1 MRKLVIAIE
10 TVLLLTGCAAA
21 VNLSAAA
28 HQQAAS
34 QGTPAK
40 AAKAPSADVLDKLLA
55 PIALYPD
62 QLLAQML
69 LCASNPGKVA
79 ALSEWLASHPD
90 EKGTALQDAAT
101 KAGFDQSFVALVL
114 FPDVVNDMAA
124 KLEWT
129 TQLGKAFAAD
139 RTAVFGSI
147 QRLRGK
153 AQQAGSLKDTPQQ
166 DVATKTTSSGQQVI
180 VIEPANPQVVY
191 VPQYNPQ
198 VVYTQPSTVV
208 VQQSSSTD
216 AAVAGALIGFTA
228 GIAIGA
234 AIDNDYYYGPYGWGR
249 GAYMYDDAWDDWYD
263 EREDMR
269 EDWQDHRED
278 IVDERGDRA
287 RERAGTT
294 ERAHRDAP
302 GEPAGDTGA
311 ARAAPYRRAGFGRD
325 GRLDPHGA
333 VRRSGEL
340 RPFDRRITRLQRHRA
355 NGRRAERHAF
365 GRVLRLF
372 ERQIGAKGESARE
385 EQPEQLA
392 EFRQPP
398 PLSVER
404 SASVRILRRSATW
417 RFTRVAPRFYR
428 ELVVGSREVNPARG
442 AGWPHRRPGL
452 SPGGNRIVA
461 KLRHARGRRQGADC
475 GDGIGKGRRHPSD
488 LRTRGEG
495 ADRRLRS
502 VECAAWPRSV
512 QRGGGGTMVPD
523 GHGERREDACRGQ

>member
-294 ERAHRDAP
+294 QRAYRDAP

-311 ARAAPYRRAGFGRD
+311 ARAAPHRRAGFGRD

-404 SASVRILRRSATW
+404 SASVRIIAAIL
-417 RFTRVAPRFYR
+417 APR
-428 ELVVGSREVNPARG
+428 GASRSTKGTKPRRARNYFCIFV
-442 AGWPHRRPGL
+442 
-452 SPGGNRIVA
+452 SFE
-461 KLRHARGRRQGADC
+461 
-475 GDGIGKGRRHPSD
+475 PS
-488 LRTRGEG
+488 
-495 ADRRLRS
+495 
-502 VECAAWPRSV
+502 
-512 QRGGGGTMVPD
+512 
-523 GHGERREDACRGQ
+523 

>member
-79 ALSEWLASHPD
+79 ALSEWLASHPTRR
-90 EKGTALQDAAT
+90 GRRCRTRPRRPASTRA
-101 KAGFDQSFVALVL
+101 SSRWSS

-208 VQQSSSTD
+208 VQQSSSTP
-216 AAVAGALIGFTA
+216 AVAGALIGFTA

-287 RERAGTT
+287 QNAQEQRSERTETRQENRPETQAQREQRRTDAQASGATAGSTRT
-294 ERAHRDAP
+294 APSGEAANSARSTGESRGYSGTSERP
-302 GEPAGDTGA
+302 PSGA
-311 ARAAPYRRAGFGRD
+311 ARVRTRSPAIRAANRSERRASEGRAA
-325 GRLDPHGA
+325 GA
-333 VRRSGEL
+333 
-340 RPFDRRITRLQRHRA
+340 
-355 NGRRAERHAF
+355 
-365 GRVLRLF
+365 
-372 ERQIGAKGESARE
+372 
-385 EQPEQLA
+385 
-392 EFRQPP
+392 
-398 PLSVER
+398 
-404 SASVRILRRSATW
+404 
-417 RFTRVAPRFYR
+417 
-428 ELVVGSREVNPARG
+428 ARG
-442 AGWPHRRPGL
+442 VP
-452 SPGGNRIVA
+452 
-461 KLRHARGRRQGADC
+461 
-475 GDGIGKGRRHPSD
+475 
-488 LRTRGEG
+488 
-495 ADRRLRS
+495 
-502 VECAAWPRSV
+502 AAAAV
-512 QRGGGGTMVPD
+512 
-523 GHGERREDACRGQ
+523 ERREECVRENHCE

>member
-10 TVLLLTGCAAA
+10 TVLLLAGSAAA

-28 HQQAAS
+28 HQQAGS

-40 AAKAPSADVLDKLLA
+40 AAKAPSADVLDRLLA

-79 ALSEWLASHPD
+79 ALSEWLASHPN

-129 TQLGKAFAAD
+129 TQLGNAFAAD

-198 VVYTQPSTVV
+198 VVYTQPSTVI

-234 AIDNDYYYGPYGWGR
+234 AIDNDYYYGPYGWR
-249 GAYMYDDAWDDWYD
+249 GGGYMYNDAWDDYYD
-263 EREDMR
+263 AREDAR
-269 EDWQDHRED
+269 EDWTDHRED
-278 IVDERGDRA
+278 MSENRQDYARDTQEQRTERQGNRQETRTNTQSERTERRA
-287 RERAGTT
+287 NAGTSAQSATQSTTGRATPSTTSGATQESRGYNSGAAAERSGTRSDAFSGYSSGKSERAASTRGQSS
-294 ERAHRDAP
+294 RSSS
-302 GEPAGDTGA
+302 
-311 ARAAPYRRAGFGRD
+311 
-325 GRLDPHGA
+325 
-333 VRRSGEL
+333 RSG
-340 RPFDRRITRLQRHRA
+340 
-355 NGRRAERHAF
+355 
-365 GRVLRLF
+365 
-372 ERQIGAKGESARE
+372 
-385 EQPEQLA
+385 
-392 EFRQPP
+392 
-398 PLSVER
+398 
-404 SASVRILRRSATW
+404 
-417 RFTRVAPRFYR
+417 
-428 ELVVGSREVNPARG
+428 GSR
-442 AGWPHRRPGL
+442 RR
-452 SPGGNRIVA
+452 
-461 KLRHARGRRQGADC
+461 
-475 GDGIGKGRRHPSD
+475 
-488 LRTRGEG
+488 
-495 ADRRLRS
+495 
-502 VECAAWPRSV
+502 
-512 QRGGGGTMVPD
+512 
-523 GHGERREDACRGQ
+523 

>member
-1 MRKLVIAIE
+1 M
-10 TVLLLTGCAAA
+10 
-21 VNLSAAA
+21 
-28 HQQAAS
+28 
-34 QGTPAK
+34 TPAK

-79 ALSEWLASHPD
+79 ALSEWLASHPN

-129 TQLGKAFAAD
+129 TQLGNAFAAD

-198 VVYTQPSTVV
+198 VVYTQPSTVI
-208 VQQSSSTD
+208 VQESSSTD

-249 GAYMYDDAWDDWYD
+249 GVVHVRRRVGRLVRRAGGYA
-263 EREDMR
+263 RGLAGSPR
-269 EDWQDHRED
+269 GHR
-278 IVDERGDRA
+278 RRA
-287 RERAGTT
+287 RRPCAERAGT
-294 ERAHRDAP
+294 
-302 GEPAGDTGA
+302 
-311 ARAAPYRRAGFGRD
+311 
-325 GRLDPHGA
+325 
-333 VRRSGEL
+333 
-340 RPFDRRITRLQRHRA
+340 
-355 NGRRAERHAF
+355 AE
-365 GRVLRLF
+365 
-372 ERQIGAKGESARE
+372 
-385 EQPEQLA
+385 
-392 EFRQPP
+392 
-398 PLSVER
+398 
-404 SASVRILRRSATW
+404 
-417 RFTRVAPRFYR
+417 
-428 ELVVGSREVNPARG
+428 
-442 AGWPHRRPGL
+442 
-452 SPGGNRIVA
+452 
-461 KLRHARGRRQGADC
+461 
-475 GDGIGKGRRHPSD
+475 
-488 LRTRGEG
+488 
-495 ADRRLRS
+495 
-502 VECAAWPRSV
+502 
-512 QRGGGGTMVPD
+512 
-523 GHGERREDACRGQ
+523 